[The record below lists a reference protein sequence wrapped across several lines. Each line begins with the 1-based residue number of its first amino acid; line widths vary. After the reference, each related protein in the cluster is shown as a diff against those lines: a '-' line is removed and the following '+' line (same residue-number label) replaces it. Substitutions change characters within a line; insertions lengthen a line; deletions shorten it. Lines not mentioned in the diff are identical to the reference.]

1 VGPWDAKQTREEHG
15 FQDRQA
21 SPAISRTTSA
31 TKAARR
37 GGPFRSLCSV
47 RRVVDLPCS
56 ATPDASRLTW
66 VPKDMSALDSV
77 ACTASYAGGQIL
89 RAATGMIA
97 ARPAAK
103 PLHPRGSVVHG
114 TLHRSGSE
122 DRTGAR
128 WLDQSGDDQVLVRHS
143 RATGLPSPI
152 PDIYGLAI
160 RVPTDGGRRGDLLFA
175 STGLGRLTRFTLT
188 PATSPHRR
196 PMTTLLP
203 YRTPAG
209 ALLLSAVFQA
219 DSKVELAW
227 AIRSGAWNTFAELSL
242 DDDPADAGDLLVSF
256 DPVRNVLP
264 GLETYEWVR
273 RLREPAYATARRSRR
288 SWMTDQAPRGQDHL
302 P

>member
-1 VGPWDAKQTREEHG
+1 
-15 FQDRQA
+15 
-21 SPAISRTTSA
+21 
-31 TKAARR
+31 
-37 GGPFRSLCSV
+37 
-47 RRVVDLPCS
+47 
-56 ATPDASRLTW
+56 
-66 VPKDMSALDSV
+66 MSALDSV

-175 STGLGRLTRFTLT
+175 STGLGRLTRFALT

-256 DPVRNVLP
+256 DPVRNVLA